1 MTARDNVLPMS
12 DPEVRDLL
20 LSLVGSCQDLREAT
34 ARMTEALLN
43 ALMSAQA
50 DEICGAPWGQR
61 SEARSNSR
69 NGYRERSLSTA
80 AGDLTLRVPKL
91 RHGSYFPE
99 GVVGR
104 WSRVD
109 AALAAAVAEM
119 YVNGVATRKVER
131 VAEELGVHGMS
142 KDRVSRIAERLDE
155 QVEELRTRPLD
166 ASRHCY
172 LWLDA
177 TWMRC
182 RVDGASRSQ
191 ALVTA
196 IALDEQGRKELCGL
210 DLVDTESHDD
220 WRRFLRSLRARG
232 LSGLQLVVSDAC
244 PGLRAAIEET
254 FVGAAWQ
261 RCTVHLMRD
270 VLGKLHK
277 DDAKARATEL
287 MRASFGQSDPL
298 VAHAVLRRAAE
309 VIRADSAAAADC
321 LAGAEADALA
331 FMAFPEAHWPKIRT
345 NNVQERANVEIK
357 RRYRQVQCFPSR
369 ESLVRLVGAVMLEE
383 SEAWA
388 SKHVFRPES
397 AQRAWQARP
406 QAVPTELDLKAAD
419 RRAEAIVAGALDRA
433 ASKA

>member
-1 MTARDNVLPMS
+1 MTANDNVLLAA
-12 DPEVRDLL
+12 DPAARETL
-20 LSLVGSCQDLREAT
+20 LSLLESCQDLREAT
-34 ARMTEALLN
+34 ARLTETLLN

-50 DEICGAPWGQR
+50 DELCGAAWGER
-61 SEARSNSR
+61 SAERSNSR
-69 NGYRERSLSTA
+69 NGYRERALSTA
-80 AGDLTLRVPKL
+80 SGDVTLRIPKL

-131 VAEELGVHGMS
+131 VAERLGVGGMS
-142 KDRVSRIAERLDE
+142 KDRVSRIAERLDG

-166 ASRHCY
+166 GSRHCY

-196 IALDEQGRKELCGL
+196 IALSEEGRKELCGL
-210 DLVDTESHDD
+210 DLVDTESRDD

-244 PGLRAAIEET
+244 PGLRAAVEEV
-254 FVGAAWQ
+254 FVGASWQ
-261 RCTVHLMRD
+261 RCAVHLMRD
-270 VLGKLHK
+270 VLGKIHNK
-277 DDAKARATEL
+277 DASARASEL
-287 MRASFGQSDPL
+287 MKAVFRQADPV
-298 VAHAVLRRAAE
+298 VAHAVLRRAAAA
-309 VIRADSAAAADC
+309 IRPDSAAAADC
-321 LAGAEADALA
+321 LEGAEHDCLA
-331 FMAFPEAHWPKIRT
+331 YMAFPEAHWPKIRT
-345 NNVQERANVEIK
+345 NNVQERANREIK
-357 RRYRQVQCFPSR
+357 RRYREVQRFPSR

-383 SEAWA
+383 SDAWA
-388 SKHVFRPES
+388 AKHVFRPES
-397 AQRAWQARP
+397 AARAWEARP
-406 QAVPTELDLKAAD
+406 QRVPTELELKAAD
-419 RRAEAIVAGALDRA
+419 RRAEAVVADALDRA
-433 ASKA
+433 AARK